1 MTNPAMAKYFIKT
14 HETDKVLMWSLI
26 SGATLLMAMGGYG
39 LLAHKMIGVFIL
51 AVDAWFVFRIF
62 KLIRKKR

>member
-1 MTNPAMAKYFIKT
+1 MTNPSTTKYFVKT
-14 HETDKVLMWSLI
+14 NETDKILMWSLI
-26 SGATLLMAMGGYG
+26 SGATLLMVMGGYG

-51 AVDAWFVFRIF
+51 AIDAWFIFRIA